1 MNPRAYRFA
10 TEANIAWLRENGY
23 RYLAVSRERTRRFD
37 PELALAIETRSRQT
51 VHVH

>member
-23 RYLAVSRERTRRFD
+23 RYLAVTGHRTSLISPAKAFMRAGEAV
-37 PELALAIETRSRQT
+37 PG
-51 VHVH
+51 